1 MIILDAG
8 HGGRDSGAVNT
19 QLNLLEKDLTLKI
32 TLEVGKSLIGDNYR
46 VVFTRDDDRFISL
59 ENRLLLVRRLKPKLF
74 LSFHVN
80 SVVNPLAN
88 GYETFI
94 RFSKWWGYQNIIHS
108 RVMTYLLQYKI
119 TDRGQKRGNYF
130 VLNNPNIPSVF
141 LENLFIRNSY
151 EASLL
156 TNPAFLEGLVD
167 SYIRGIKTA
176 YEVF

>member
-1 MIILDAG
+1 M
-8 HGGRDSGAVNT
+8 
-19 QLNLLEKDLTLKI
+19 
-32 TLEVGKSLIGDNYR
+32 
-46 VVFTRDDDRFISL
+46 VFTRDKDIFITTTD
-59 ENRLLLVRRLKPKLF
+59 RLLLVRRLKPKLF

-80 SVVNPLAN
+80 SVTNTQAN

-94 RFSKWWGYQNIIHS
+94 RFSRWWGYQNIIHS

-119 TDRGQKRGNYF
+119 TDRGQKRGNYI

-151 EASLL
+151 EAGLL

-167 SYIRGIKTA
+167 SYIKAIKVA
-176 YEVF
+176 YEVLQ